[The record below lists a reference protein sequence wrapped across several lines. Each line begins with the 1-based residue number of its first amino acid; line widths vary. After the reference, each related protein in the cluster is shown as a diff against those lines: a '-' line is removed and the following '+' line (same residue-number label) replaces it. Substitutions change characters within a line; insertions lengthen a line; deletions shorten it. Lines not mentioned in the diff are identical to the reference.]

1 MSRARALLDRLEHA
15 SDWLSPIVVKEVRQA
30 VRGRE
35 FHYSFAITLLVG
47 LAVAFFGAA
56 DALSGNGA
64 SGRWTFAA
72 LMSCLTFLGLAVVPL
87 GAFSAL
93 RNERLEQTLE
103 LITLSAL
110 SPRRV
115 VIGKLLAQ
123 GVKLATLFAGLAPF
137 IAMSFLLGGID
148 FGTILVSLPIVFLWS
163 MWACAACL
171 FLSSLLKTRAMSGLI
186 FGGVGVVLFLF
197 LFVFGLPR
205 LFFLMSRG
213 AFGGM
218 SAGFGAMP
226 GSQSWWQLAIMT
238 TICLATM
245 GNLVLL
251 AENRLSLPTEDR
263 VTTLRAGFFGQF
275 LLIAAW
281 TLSFINESPVVR
293 SSAAQALG
301 VVGGLHLAVVAMFTV
316 TEDLVVSRRVLLR
329 MNAVSPWRRL
339 LAILGPGGG
348 RGALYVLAQM
358 ALYLAAAWLLRPTW
372 VSLRWFLAVC
382 GYICF
387 FTGVPAAAFR
397 AIRPAGAASF
407 QLRAA
412 VLVMLFMALILP
424 DIVYYLLFQPTLFE
438 LRYAGRHLFNPIR
451 TLANWR
457 VVEANHGFA
466 IPVLLGLTGLAA
478 YLTLIGLGRR
488 MTAPPAPIDPPTL
501 VAVNVGDQLRRDP
514 AVAPHQVA
522 KRGAETD
529 SPSPTAAAVE
539 PSGMR
544 EPSSNP
550 KLQAPNPNHSQRSTP
565 KPPGN
570 RDARWNSPSG

>member
-1 MSRARALLDRLEHA
+1 MSRSRVLLDRLENA

-56 DALSGNGA
+56 DALGGSGT

-72 LMSCLTFLGLAVVPL
+72 LMGCLTLLGLAVVPL

-148 FGTILVSLPIVFLWS
+148 FGTILVSLPILFMWS

-171 FLSSLLKTRAMSGLI
+171 FLSSLLRTRAMSGLV
-186 FGGVGVVLFLF
+186 FGGVGIVLFLF
-197 LFVFGLPR
+197 LVVFGLPR
-205 LFFLMSRG
+205 LMFFLVSRG

-218 SAGFGAMP
+218 SAGFGAVP
-226 GSQSWWQLAIMT
+226 GSQSWWELAIAT

-263 VTTLRAGFFGQF
+263 VTALRAGFFAQF

-281 TLSFINESPVVR
+281 TLSFINEPPIVR
-293 SSAAQALG
+293 SNAAQALG
-301 VVGGLHLAVVAMFTV
+301 VLGGLHLAVVAMFTV

-329 MNAVSPWRRL
+329 MNSVSPWRRL
-339 LAILGPGGG
+339 LAMFGPGGG

-358 ALYLAAAWLLRPTW
+358 ALYLAAAQLLRPAW

-387 FTGVPAAAFR
+387 FTGLPAAAFR
-397 AIRPAGAASF
+397 VIRPASAASF

-412 VLVMLFMALILP
+412 VLAVLSIALVLP
-424 DIVYYLLFQPTLFE
+424 DIVYYLLWQPVFFE
-438 LRYAGRHLFNPIR
+438 LRFAGRHLLNPLR

-457 VVEANHGFA
+457 LVETNHGFA

-478 YLTLIGLGRR
+478 YLALIGLGRR
-488 MTAPPAPIDPPTL
+488 MTVQTVPIDS
-501 VAVNVGDQLRRDP
+501 
-514 AVAPHQVA
+514 
-522 KRGAETD
+522 D
-529 SPSPTAAAVE
+529 SSTPAAVE
-539 PSGMR
+539 PGRADSIY
-544 EPSSNP
+544 
-550 KLQAPNPNHSQRSTP
+550 
-565 KPPGN
+565 
-570 RDARWNSPSG
+570 

>member
-1 MSRARALLDRLEHA
+1 MSRSRAPLHRLENA

-56 DALSGNGA
+56 DALGGNGT

-72 LMSCLTFLGLAVVPL
+72 LMGCLTLLGLAVVPL

-110 SPRRV
+110 SPRRI

-148 FGTILVSLPIVFLWS
+148 FGTILVSLPILFMWS

-171 FLSSLLKTRAMSGLI
+171 FLSSLLKTRAMSGVV

-197 LFVFGLPR
+197 LVVFGLPR
-205 LFFLMSRG
+205 LMFFLMSRG

-218 SAGFGAMP
+218 SVGFGVMR
-226 GSQSWWQLAIMT
+226 GSQSWLELAIMT
-238 TICLATM
+238 TVCLATM

-251 AENRLSLPTEDR
+251 AENRLSLPSEDR
-263 VTTLRAGFFGQF
+263 VTALRAGFFGQF
-275 LLIAAW
+275 LLIVAW
-281 TLSFINESPVVR
+281 TLSFINEPPSVR
-293 SSAAQALG
+293 SNAAQALG
-301 VVGGLHLAVVAMFTV
+301 VLGGLHLALVAMFTV
-316 TEDLVVSRRVLLR
+316 TEDLVVPRRVLLR

-339 LAILGPGGG
+339 LAMFGPGGG

-358 ALYLAAAWLLRPTW
+358 ALYLAAAWLIRPTW

-382 GYICF
+382 GYTCF
-387 FTGVPAAAFR
+387 FTGLPAAAFR
-397 AIRPAGAASF
+397 VLRPASAASF

-412 VLVMLFMALILP
+412 VLAMLAMALILP
-424 DIVYYLLFQPTLFE
+424 DIVYYLLSQSTLFE

-457 VVEANHGFA
+457 LVEANHGFA

-488 MTAPPAPIDPPTL
+488 MTAQPAPIDPPAL
-501 VAVNVGDQLRRDP
+501 VAVSVGDQLRRDP
-514 AVAPHQVA
+514 AVAPRQVA
-522 KRGAETD
+522 KGGAEAD

-539 PSGMR
+539 PGRADSIY
-544 EPSSNP
+544 
-550 KLQAPNPNHSQRSTP
+550 
-565 KPPGN
+565 
-570 RDARWNSPSG
+570 